1 MAKKEKYAVI
11 TFHTTTGAMHMEK
24 VAKENGAKGRL
35 IPVPRVISAGCGLS
49 WREPIEN
56 KRYILSLIEDN
67 KIEMDEVYELDL

>member
-24 VAKENGAKGRL
+24 VAKENDAKGRL

-49 WREPIEN
+49 WREPIGN
-56 KRYILSLIEDN
+56 KDKILALIEEND
-67 KIEMDEVYELDL
+67 IEMDEVYELDL

>member
-1 MAKKEKYAVI
+1 MGAKQKYAVI

-49 WREPIEN
+49 WREPV
-56 KRYILSLIEDN
+56 DN
-67 KIEMDEVYELDL
+67 KEFVLDLIKDNEIEMDEVYELEF